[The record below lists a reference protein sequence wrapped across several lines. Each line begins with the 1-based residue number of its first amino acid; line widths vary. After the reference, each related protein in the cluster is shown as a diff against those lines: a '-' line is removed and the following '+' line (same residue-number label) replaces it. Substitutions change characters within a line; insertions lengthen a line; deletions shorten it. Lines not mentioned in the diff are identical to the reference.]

1 MHYFLT
7 ASKDASIYLQQPTQN
22 TGLDELLEISKV
34 YYSSLKDVSRSLIYF
49 DLDNLTSSII
59 SGEITVS
66 SAELILHAIETSE
79 IPLEYTIYAHPIS
92 QSWQMGIGTRFD
104 EISSDGVTWNHK
116 TTNTNWLGDISLS
129 LDSTGSF
136 NGRGGTWYT
145 SPESSQSFDYST
157 ADLSM
162 DVLNIIQ
169 TWLSGSLPNDGFILK
184 HDSVFE
190 DDTNEY
196 GELKFFSK
204 ETNTIYQP
212 KLRIGWDD
220 SVFSTGSLSE
230 LSSDD
235 IHVTFKRLKSIY
247 KQGSRPEIRV
257 FGREKYPLKTYTNLY
272 SYNDVK
278 YLPSTT
284 FYQIKDVVTDEIII
298 PFGEYTKVS
307 CNDNGNFFKLNLNNW
322 EPNREYYIEIKVD
335 RDGVVEYFIDKDLT
349 FLVEK

>member
-230 LSSDD
+230 LISDD